1 MLEDGSPKS
10 NLKNK
15 DVMNMNVVNRE
26 EIPKRKKGRP
36 KKDDILKYRFMIR
49 FNNRENE
56 KFLTLFKQSGIKSK
70 SQFIA
75 NCVLNRKLKVI
86 EINKSAIDFVML
98 LTQFFTQFRGV
109 KNNYN
114 QLFTALVRNLGEEKA
129 RKFIKILENP
139 TLEFIQTMKQIEQ
152 LIAKLREKCLP
163 K

>member
-15 DVMNMNVVNRE
+15 DVMNMNVVNGE
-26 EIPKRKKGRP
+26 EVPKRKRGRP

-49 FNNRENE
+49 FTDKENQ
-56 KFLTLFKQSGIKSK
+56 KFLSMFKQSGMKSK

-75 NCVLNRKLKVI
+75 NCVFNRKLKVI

-98 LTQFFTQFRGV
+98 LTQFFTQFRRV

-114 QLFTALVRNLGEEKA
+114 QLFTALVKNLGEEKA

-139 TLEFIQTMKQIEQ
+139 TLEFIRMMREFEELTT
-152 LIAKLREKCLP
+152 KLREKCLP

>member
-1 MLEDGSPKS
+1 
-10 NLKNK
+10 
-15 DVMNMNVVNRE
+15 MNMNVVNGE
-26 EIPKRKKGRP
+26 EVPKRKRGRP
-36 KKDDILKYRFMIR
+36 KKDDTLKYRFMIR

-70 SQFIA
+70 SRFIA
-75 NCVLNRKLKVI
+75 DCVLNRKLKVI

-114 QLFTALVRNLGEEKA
+114 QLFTALVKNLGEEKA

-139 TLEFIQTMKQIEQ
+139 TLEFIRMMREFEELTT
-152 LIAKLREKCLP
+152 KLREKCLP

>member
-1 MLEDGSPKS
+1 
-10 NLKNK
+10 
-15 DVMNMNVVNRE
+15 MNMNVVNGE
-26 EIPKRKKGRP
+26 EVPKRKRGRP
-36 KKDDILKYRFMIR
+36 KTDDILKYRFMIR

-56 KFLTLFKQSGIKSK
+56 KFFTLFKQSGIKSK
-70 SQFIA
+70 SRFIA
-75 NCVLNRKLKVI
+75 DCVLNRKLKVI

-114 QLFTALVRNLGEEKA
+114 QLFTALVKNLGEEKA

-139 TLEFIQTMKQIEQ
+139 TLEFIRMMREFEELTT
-152 LIAKLREKCLP
+152 KLREKCLP

>member
-1 MLEDGSPKS
+1 
-10 NLKNK
+10 
-15 DVMNMNVVNRE
+15 MNMNVVNGE
-26 EIPKRKKGRP
+26 EVPKRKRGRP
-36 KKDDILKYRFMIR
+36 KKGDILKYRFMIR
-49 FNNRENE
+49 FTDKENQ
-56 KFLTLFKQSGIKSK
+56 KFLSMFRQSGMKSK

-114 QLFTALVRNLGEEKA
+114 QLFTALVKNLGEEKA

>member
-15 DVMNMNVVNRE
+15 DVMNMNVVNGE
-26 EIPKRKKGRP
+26 EVPKRKRGRP
-36 KKDDILKYRFMIR
+36 KKDDTLKYRFMIR

-70 SQFIA
+70 SRFIA
-75 NCVLNRKLKVI
+75 DCVLNRKLKVI

-114 QLFTALVRNLGEEKA
+114 QLFTALVKNLGEEKA

-139 TLEFIQTMKQIEQ
+139 TLEFIRMMREFEELTT
-152 LIAKLREKCLP
+152 KLREKCLP

>member
-15 DVMNMNVVNRE
+15 DVMNMNVVNGE
-26 EIPKRKKGRP
+26 EVPKRKKGRP
-36 KKDDILKYRFMIR
+36 KKDDILKYCFMVR
-49 FNNRENE
+49 LTDKENQ
-56 KFLTLFKQSGIKSK
+56 KFLSMFKQSGMKSK
-70 SQFIA
+70 SRFIA
-75 NCVLNRKLKVI
+75 NCVFNRKLKVI

-114 QLFTALVRNLGEEKA
+114 QLFTALVKNLGEEKA